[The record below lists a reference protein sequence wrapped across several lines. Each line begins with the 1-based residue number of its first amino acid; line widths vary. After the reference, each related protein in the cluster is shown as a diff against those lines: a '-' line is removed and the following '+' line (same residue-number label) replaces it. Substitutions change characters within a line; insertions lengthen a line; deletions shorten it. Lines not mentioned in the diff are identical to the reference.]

1 MSNSNKKRCCNATP
15 FQTVD
20 KLSGTCKILF
30 LYFKT
35 KFIAITNNRQAYLRY
50 TACLCT
56 FCEIPTYAD
65 EFIFTK
71 SELSSQPLSACR
83 QLLFL
88 FFYTKN
94 SDFADMTVILVR
106 VCCTVTVVADITC
119 FYRFREHIL
128 FKFA

>member
-1 MSNSNKKRCCNATP
+1 MTGKPIFDIRLAGALFAKINSN
-15 FQTVD
+15 V
-20 KLSGTCKILF
+20 
-30 LYFKT
+30 
-35 KFIAITNNRQAYLRY
+35 
-50 TACLCT
+50 
-56 FCEIPTYAD
+56 PTYAD

-71 SELSSQPLSACR
+71 SELISRPLSACR

-88 FFYTKN
+88 FFSAKN